1 MLPCD
6 FDAEV
11 RDVVRRIPRGRVV
24 TYGTIARLVGCPAH
38 ARRVGRTLAR
48 ACDASLPCHRVVAC
62 DGRTAPGWPE
72 QRALLEAEGVTF
84 GRSGR
89 VAMRRYAWPL
99 PEE

>member
-1 MLPCD
+1 MLPRD

-24 TYGTIARLVGCPAH
+24 TYGTI

-84 GRSGR
+84 GR
-89 VAMRRYAWPL
+89 VPLRRYAWPL

>member
-1 MLPCD
+1 MLPRD

-38 ARRVGRTLAR
+38 ARRVGRPLAR

-84 GRSGR
+84 GR
-89 VAMRRYAWPL
+89 VPLRRYAWPL